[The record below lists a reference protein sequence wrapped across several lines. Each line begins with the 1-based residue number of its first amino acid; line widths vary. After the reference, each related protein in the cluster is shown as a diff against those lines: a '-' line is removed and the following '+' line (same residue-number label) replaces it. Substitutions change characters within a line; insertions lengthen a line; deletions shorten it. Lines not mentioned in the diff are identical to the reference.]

1 VVVGGAGSS
10 LTVFNRSSAAS
21 PWQLSTVAIP
31 GGRSGATFVAS
42 GPRFFGACLS
52 GGIVLVDPLDTQL
65 VYFTASTAQTCAVG
79 QDRLFEL
86 RNSDGLITKKD
97 ITNPAQIY
105 TEQQH
110 PAYNGNYLRFP
121 SLLWLGGEPTL
132 VVAQSTSG
140 VITCSPGV
148 TP

>member
-1 VVVGGAGSS
+1 
-10 LTVFNRSSAAS
+10 
-21 PWQLSTVAIP
+21 
-31 GGRSGATFVAS
+31 
-42 GPRFFGACLS
+42 
-52 GGIVLVDPLDTQL
+52 
-65 VYFTASTAQTCAVG
+65 
-79 QDRLFEL
+79 
-86 RNSDGLITKKD
+86 LITKKD